1 MTIVNAWLASSS
13 VTLALGAVALIA
25 VGLQGW
31 LVWRLVQA
39 LGAAARMEERLGHYG
54 DALSL
59 LTETT
64 ETGFIAIANELSKQ
78 SGDGLLSKPKAISNA
93 RINAAARRG
102 TSVAEIAASEQLS
115 ESEVRLR
122 MHLSKAMAPSASA
135 SASASATAPAGATA
149 VAAKAP
155 RSPRKPPVRKTA
167 TANTTN
173 VPAAARASG
182 EQVNGALRA

>member
-1 MTIVNAWLASSS
+1 MSIFSSPIVT
-13 VTLALGAVALIA
+13 VALGVVALIA
-25 VGLQGW
+25 IGLQGW
-31 LVWRLVQA
+31 LVWKLVQA
-39 LGAAARMEERLGHYG
+39 LGAAARMEERLGHFG

-64 ETGFIAIANELSKQ
+64 ETGFFAIAEELSKT
-78 SGDGLLSKPKAISNA
+78 SGAGALTKPKAISNA

-122 MHLSKAMAPSASA
+122 MHLSKAMSSSATS

-149 VAAKAP
+149 VTSKSRA
-155 RSPRKPPVRKTA
+155 PRKPSARKAANAATVAPVTPI
-167 TANTTN
+167 AN
-173 VPAAARASG
+173 G